1 MAKRFAGFT
10 PEQMGKII
18 PEMKGMQADEQAMFL
33 ASKPGAASRVGKM
46 AELAQ
51 KRIGMASGGYV
62 KRQGYATGG
71 TPSGAPAPTVFTNDY
86 STPEKVAAM
95 QAKSEPGGVFYES
108 AGSIAAEK
116 AANEAAASTVP
127 VTDVPVTDVP
137 VTGGPVTSTA
147 PATTVMT
154 GADKAAAAKAAAD
167 QSKAAAAAKAALEE
181 SAAEMQAFQNQLDAI
196 KGDSYKT
203 AGETADDKT
212 ILGNKATRDE
222 VLNQIEV
229 AKADFAKGA
238 ITKEELDDN
247 VNLLNMMISGIDK
260 TIAKQT
266 AALQGDYDDSSI
278 GYYSQYNPADGLPPV
293 PEKIYTDTGELSP
306 TIVSSIDA
314 AFENPNWNEGTTGVN
329 ANLTNGIDSDLTWAK
344 TSVTNNATNA
354 AIMAD
359 PTDYELVKVGE
370 YWEVQ
375 YPDGTSINTG
385 HKDANMALGRANA
398 LAASFKAAGILGTQ
412 EEIDAAEA
420 QYQIN
425 LEQYET
431 YYGSKAGEG
440 LTDVGASLDAAQ
452 TALSKEQELFKSYG
466 QQLTNLPEDD
476 PQRAVL
482 QKLVDEQEAKVT
494 VAKANLSQANQNVAR
509 IGTASTTEMQ
519 AAALSD
525 PMSMV
530 TTADT
535 ALTSDAQKAD
545 GMIAEDTGQA
555 ADEADEAT
563 QIEAD
568 ISANVPLSK
577 EYEAAGMT
585 PKEAADEVAN
595 VMSKLTAVTG
605 KPSKE
610 ALVDAATMSPELLAQ
625 LGLTAAQVDRAQR
638 VEAVAPL
645 KVTDDMLVSG
655 AVDFERAKVET
666 NFTAATGVPSSEAT
680 VQGQLTGLLEQ
691 FEGGETPAWAA
702 GAMRAAT
709 ATLAARG
716 LGASSMAGQ
725 AIVQAAME
733 SALPIA
739 QMDAQTRASFEAQNL
754 SNKQQ
759 AAMFAAEQRSKFL
772 GLEFDQEFQ
781 SRVQNAARIS
791 DVARIN
797 FTAEQQVTLE
807 NARMAQTVDIAN
819 LDARQAKVMADA
831 AAMTQLDLTN
841 LNNRQQAN
849 VQIAQAFLDFDMT
862 SMSNQQQ
869 VAMFKAQSL
878 ASVYTSDTAQV
889 NAAKQFNASSSDQVD
904 MFFSNLQNNIQQ
916 FNNEQYNAM
925 EKFNSGEANVLSQF
939 NASQQNSRD
948 TFNAQNHLV
957 VGQANAQWSQS
968 ITTTDNAALNQAN
981 REAAQAANNLTST
994 AYNNAMQRE
1003 RDTLAWAWQSAEND
1017 KDRDSRITIAKIG
1030 ESAEDEGGSALASA
1044 TGTFLGALASNA
1056 ADVIFA

>member
-62 KRQGYATGG
+62 KRQGYAVGGSTTPNTNGGFDFGKEPIISPDPIIDDPVTTPLYSGPMTTEVSKNILKMSTGQTASDLQYDFNSDGKITSQDALAVAKQGYDQG
-71 TPSGAPAPTVFTNDY
+71 TVTTGTGAGGFADIQYDPTTGLPPA
-86 STPEKVAAM
+86 PEKV
-95 QAKSEPGGVFYES
+95 
-108 AGSIAAEK
+108 
-116 AANEAAASTVP
+116 
-127 VTDVPVTDVP
+127 
-137 VTGGPVTSTA
+137 
-147 PATTVMT
+147 
-154 GADKAAAAKAAAD
+154 
-167 QSKAAAAAKAALEE
+167 
-181 SAAEMQAFQNQLDAI
+181 
-196 KGDSYKT
+196 
-203 AGETADDKT
+203 
-212 ILGNKATRDE
+212 
-222 VLNQIEV
+222 
-229 AKADFAKGA
+229 
-238 ITKEELDDN
+238 
-247 VNLLNMMISGIDK
+247 
-260 TIAKQT
+260 
-266 AALQGDYDDSSI
+266 
-278 GYYSQYNPADGLPPV
+278 
-293 PEKIYTDTGELSP
+293 YTDSA
-306 TIVSSIDA
+306 SAIDA

-329 ANLTNGIDSDLTWAK
+329 SNLKDGINSDLTWAK
-344 TSVTNNATNA
+344 TSVTNNAANA
-354 AIMAD
+354 VIMAD
-359 PTDYELVKVGE
+359 PTDYELVKVGD
-370 YWEVQ
+370 YWSVQ
-375 YPDGTSINTG
+375 YPDGTSIGTG
-385 HKDANMALGRANA
+385 HQNANMALGRANA
-398 LAASFKAAGILGTQ
+398 LAASFKAAGTVGTQ

-425 LEQYET
+425 LKQYET
-431 YYGSKAGEG
+431 YYGSKAGEE

-452 TALSKEQELFKSYG
+452 TAVSKEQGLFNTYS

-482 QKLVDEQEAKVT
+482 QKIVDEQQVKVT

-555 ADEADEAT
+555 ADEADAAT

-595 VMSKLTAVTG
+595 VMSKLSAVTG

-610 ALVDAATMSPELLAQ
+610 ALVDAATMSPDQLAQ
-625 LGLTAAQVDRAQR
+625 LGLTVAQLDRAQR
-638 VEAVAPL
+638 VETVAPL
-645 KVTDDMLVSG
+645 EVTDAMTVSG

-781 SRVQNAARIS
+781 SRVQNAARIA

-797 FTAEQQVTLE
+797 FTAEQQVVLE

-819 LDARQAKVMADA
+819 LDATNAKVMADA

-849 VQIAQAFLDFDMT
+849 VQRAQAFLDFDMT

-878 ASVYTSDTAQV
+878 ASVYTSDTAAT

-939 NASQQNSRD
+939 NASQQNARD

-957 VGQANAQWSQS
+957 VGQANAQWSQT

-1003 RDTLAWAWQSAEND
+1003 RDTLAWAWQSAENEA
-1017 KDRDSRITIAKIG
+1017 DRDAKIAVAKID
-1030 ESAEDEGGSALASA
+1030 SASEDTGGAALSSAA
-1044 TGTFLGALASNA
+1044 GTFLGAIASNA
-1056 ADVIFA
+1056 ADAIFATP